1 MNRNRLQLMD
11 AMRTALFQ
19 RSKVQRSARTAQA
32 NFAPQALQQ
41 RAQDNATRQID
52 EATII
57 AGAVLRD
64 YAVPLGLAATAG
76 IAFVFRRPLL
86 TAADAVA
93 GRLRGAN
100 APSPPS
106 PTPEHMMSQF
116 DDMLSSSRETAAAAK
131 ARIEAG
137 YGRAKAV
144 TSEAAAKGRDEAAK
158 LVEKVA
164 PIVAR
169 SKDGAAKAGN
179 TLKSM
184 AEQQPLTLIAGAVAV
199 GALLG
204 TVLPR
209 RHPPTD

>member
-1 MNRNRLQLMD
+1 
-11 AMRTALFQ
+11 
-19 RSKVQRSARTAQA
+19 
-32 NFAPQALQQ
+32 
-41 RAQDNATRQID
+41 
-52 EATII
+52 
-57 AGAVLRD
+57 
-64 YAVPLGLAATAG
+64 
-76 IAFVFRRPLL
+76 
-86 TAADAVA
+86 
-93 GRLRGAN
+93 
-100 APSPPS
+100 
-106 PTPEHMMSQF
+106 MSQF

-158 LVEKVA
+158 LAEKVA

-179 TLKSM
+179 TLKTM

-204 TVLPR
+204 TLLPT